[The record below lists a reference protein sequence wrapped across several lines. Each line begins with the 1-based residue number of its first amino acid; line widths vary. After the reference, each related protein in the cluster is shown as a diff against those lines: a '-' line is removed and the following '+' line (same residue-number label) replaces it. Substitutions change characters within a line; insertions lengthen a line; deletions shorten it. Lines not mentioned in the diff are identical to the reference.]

1 MNVDTF
7 GYQGTLK
14 ELLSHHDD
22 RKFSTFDRDNDVKSD
37 GSCCLDLDGGGF
49 WYDACWAFNPN
60 GVFGKKAGGGVAYYD
75 TKTIPVK
82 TFLMKVKRRQGLC

>member
-1 MNVDTF
+1 MNVYTF
-7 GYQGTLK
+7 GYQGTLR
-14 ELLSHHDD
+14 EQLRYHDN
-22 RKFSTFDRDNDVKSD
+22 RKFSTFDRDNDEKKD

-75 TKTIPVK
+75 GGIIPVK